1 MKKIEIVVIGLWHQ
15 GIVAAAC
22 LASKGYQVTGLD
34 SSVDVISKLSSGK
47 SPIYEPELDGL
58 IQEGLKKK
66 KLKFTDDFK
75 TVEKAKYI
83 LLTHDTP
90 VNRNDEIDL
99 SPIFKDVYAIAPY
112 IKNHILHIT
121 AQLPAGTS
129 NEVLKIINKKNKKF
143 KNIAYSPENLRLG
156 QAIERYLN
164 PPLPV
169 IGTDDEYTFRKL
181 TELYTPI
188 SKYWE
193 KTDLISAE
201 FLKHALNTFLATS
214 ISLANQIGNITDSMG
229 ANGYEVG
236 RLLKLEP
243 RIGKHALTRPGMGFS
258 GGTLARD
265 VKALINFSK
274 KNKINSSL
282 LNGIWR
288 SNKNQNTQ
296 PVKIINKIFNNA
308 PSLKKIA
315 ILGLTYKEGTSTLR
329 RSISLEIINKLLK
342 LGYTVSSYDPKADR
356 KELDKYKRIGFSESL
371 DEVVSNA
378 NLILSITPWK
388 EFLNLD
394 FASIRK
400 KVKQNYFFDISGQ
413 FDKKS
418 MEKHKFKFLAIG
430 NGTVYEV
437 LK

>member
-1 MKKIEIVVIGLWHQ
+1 MKNNNIVVIGLWHQ

-22 LASKGYQVTGLD
+22 LASKGYQVSGLD
-34 SSVDVISKLSSGK
+34 SSRNVIEKLSLGR
-47 SPIYEPELDGL
+47 SPIYEPDLEKL
-58 IQEGLKKK
+58 IQDGIKKK
-66 KLKFTDDFK
+66 KLIFSNDFK
-75 TVEKAKYI
+75 IIENANFI
-83 LLTHDTP
+83 ILTHDTP
-90 VNRNDEIDL
+90 VNNNDVVDL
-99 SPIFKDVYAIAPY
+99 SSIFNDVDKMLPY
-112 IKNHILHIT
+112 IKNQILHIT

-129 NEVLKIINKKNKKF
+129 NTILKIINKKNKKF

-156 QAIERYLN
+156 QAIDRYQN

-169 IGTDDEYTFRKL
+169 IGTNDKYTFQKL
-181 TELYTPI
+181 SELYTPF
-188 SKYWE
+188 SKHWE
-193 KTDLISAE
+193 KTDLMSAE

-214 ISLANQIGNITDSMG
+214 ISLANEIGNITDAMG

-243 RIGKHALTRPGMGFS
+243 RVGKYALTRPGMGFS

-265 VKALINFSK
+265 LKALLNFSK
-274 KNKINSSL
+274 ENNINSNL
-282 LNGIWR
+282 LNGVWR
-288 SNKNQNTQ
+288 SNKNQNIQ
-296 PVKIINKIFNNA
+296 PIKIINKIFNN
-308 PSLKKIA
+308 SHGLKKIA

-329 RSISLEIINKLLK
+329 RSISLEIINKLNK
-342 LGYTVSSYDPKADR
+342 LGYKVSSYDPKADR
-356 KELDKYKRIGFSESL
+356 KELGKYKNIGFSESL

-378 NLILSITPWK
+378 DLILSITPWK
-388 EFLNLD
+388 EFLSLN

-413 FDKKS
+413 FDKK
-418 MEKHKFKFLAIG
+418 MIEKHKFKFLAIG